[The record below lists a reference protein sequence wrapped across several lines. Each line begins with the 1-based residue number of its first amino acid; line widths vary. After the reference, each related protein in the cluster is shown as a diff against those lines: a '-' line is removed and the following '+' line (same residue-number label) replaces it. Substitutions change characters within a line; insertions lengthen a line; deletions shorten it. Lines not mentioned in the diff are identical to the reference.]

1 MQSNLRD
8 TEEEKKKKIKF
19 LAQIKEISEKNI
31 TNKS

>member
-8 TEEEKKKKIKF
+8 TEEEKKKIKF

>member
-8 TEEEKKKKIKF
+8 KKKKIKL
-19 LAQIKEISEKNI
+19 LAQIKESSEKNR

>member
-8 TEEEKKKKIKF
+8 TGKKKKKKIKL
-19 LAQIKEISEKNI
+19 LAQIKEISEKNR